1 MYQINLQNLTIMK
14 KIILGFI
21 LLLPLALNAQ
31 VNSLTVGGGYV
42 FTNIEDTDVNGSGYR
57 INLQYDYQPIG
68 SAVSYGLHFGYV
80 NVMGSST
87 NTNYTV
93 STLPIAFVPKFYFG
107 EGDLRAFLK
116 GVIGVQFS
124 DIERAGTAATLSA
137 KDSGIIAGAG
147 AGAKYLLS
155 EKTFL
160 NLDYEFAYLANSF
173 YKDGVMNSISLGVGF
188 NF

>member
-1 MYQINLQNLTIMK
+1 MK
-14 KIILGFI
+14 KLILSLLF
-21 LLLPLALNAQ
+21 LLPFTLYAQ

-57 INLQYDYQPIG
+57 VNLLYDYQPVG

-80 NVMGSST
+80 NVTGSNT
-87 NTNYTV
+87 NTDYTV

-107 EGDLRAFLK
+107 DGNLRAFLK

-124 DIERAGTAATLSA
+124 DIERAGSSTTITA

-155 EKTFL
+155 EKIFL

-173 YKDGVMNSISLGVGF
+173 YRDGVMNSISLGVGF